1 MSDPWKSTIKCWNLC
16 REIETVY
23 KAVDMIMSEDPRDQL
38 TFPEEFLNSLTPTGF
53 PPYELKL
60 KIGCIIMLLRK
71 LAPSKGLCN
80 GTLLIV
86 TKMQQNIIQAKSID
100 GTETFLI
107 PRIPLIP
114 SQTNMPFK
122 FKLFYTENRKLKFHQ
137 CPVCSYSTA
146 VAADLK
152 MHLPIHSRDHHY
164 ICVVCLKV
172 FNQKSNLKAH
182 LTVHT
187 GERPFKCE
195 ICHKQFRLKVTMRRH
210 YLSHDI
216 LK

>member
-1 MSDPWKSTIKCWNLC
+1 
-16 REIETVY
+16 
-23 KAVDMIMSEDPRDQL
+23 
-38 TFPEEFLNSLTPTGF
+38 
-53 PPYELKL
+53 
-60 KIGCIIMLLRK
+60 
-71 LAPSKGLCN
+71 
-80 GTLLIV
+80 
-86 TKMQQNIIQAKSID
+86 
-100 GTETFLI
+100 
-107 PRIPLIP
+107 
-114 SQTNMPFK
+114 
-122 FKLFYTENRKLKFHQ
+122 
-137 CPVCSYSTA
+137 
-146 VAADLK
+146 

-164 ICVVCLKV
+164 ICAVCLKI